1 MVHIG
6 MHKPAASSFADMCKC
21 YDCQDSTAMVVQ
33 SSIDNFSNVLKQ
45 ECGIL
50 RIYGLQDEQWAKVL
64 RKKII
69 LFQ

>member
-1 MVHIG
+1 

-21 YDCQDSTAMVVQ
+21 YDCQDSTAIVVQ

-50 RIYGLQDEQWAKVL
+50 RMDYKMNSGQK
-64 RKKII
+64 
-69 LFQ
+69 F